1 MFGIVIAIEIVFFL
15 TQLCQ
20 SDSVDIMG
28 FMYLYTTLFIHIP
41 AIFILLVLSIS
52 TLFTKKS
59 LWAFLKIEY
68 YFLFVSLSPFVIG
81 WFIYVVVP
89 YLK

>member
-1 MFGIVIAIEIVFFL
+1 MFGIVIVIEAVFFL
-15 TQLCQ
+15 MQLCQ
-20 SDSVDIMG
+20 NDSVDIMR
-28 FMYLYTTLFIHIP
+28 FMYLYATLFIHVP
-41 AIFILLVLSIS
+41 AIFILIVISIS

-59 LWAFLKIEY
+59 LWRFLKTEY
-68 YFLFVSLSPFVIG
+68 YMLFASLAPFVIG